1 MLEVQQ
7 IYCFEPDKDNINF
20 LKNKFKNEINN
31 GLIIPIEIGIYYGLK
46 EAKAC
51 GMSCHGEKHIHQNVG
66 GMGIEEC
73 MKKVEKKKEENK
85 EKMFFDNLYEN

>member
-1 MLEVQQ
+1 MIQVPMLEVQQ

-46 EAKAC
+46 ENRFTKY
-51 GMSCHGEKHIHQNVG
+51 
-66 GMGIEEC
+66 
-73 MKKVEKKKEENK
+73 KKFLKK
-85 EKMFFDNLYEN
+85 YCI